1 MNQIGLIS
9 GAIYFIPLLI
19 SAKLDERWSGFGG
32 MQYTSVCNPLM
43 QCKMIWSELLHIY
56 LGLIDLCEYSHKKN
70 FKP

>member
-1 MNQIGLIS
+1 
-9 GAIYFIPLLI
+9 LI